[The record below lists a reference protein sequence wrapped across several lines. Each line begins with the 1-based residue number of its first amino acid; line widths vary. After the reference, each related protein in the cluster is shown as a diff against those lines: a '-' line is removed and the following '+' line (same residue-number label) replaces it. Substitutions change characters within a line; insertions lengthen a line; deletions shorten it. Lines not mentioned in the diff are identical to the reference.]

1 MDRSVYVAMTG
12 ATQIMRAQDAVSHN
26 LANAS
31 TVGFK
36 SELNAFQ
43 SVPVLGQGLGTRINA
58 VAQGIGQDVAQGTI
72 STTGR
77 SLDVSVQGGGWIA
90 VQTPDGNEGY
100 TRAGD
105 LQLTADGGLTDS
117 RGNQVLGNSGPI
129 NLPDAAQISI
139 GNDGTVSTVPLGQG
153 PDSVATVDRIRLVNP
168 DPSQMQMG
176 SDGLMHMNDGTQ
188 APTDA
193 DVRLSSGTL
202 EGSNVNP
209 SAELV
214 KMISLSRQYDMQVKS
229 IRTSEDNA
237 DSAKQLLQ
245 AS

>member
-77 SLDVSVQGGGWIA
+77 SLDVSVQGSGWIA

>member
-58 VAQGIGQDVAQGTI
+58 VAQGIGQDVAQGTT

-168 DPSQMQMG
+168 DPTQMQMG

-193 DVRLSSGTL
+193 NVRLSSGTL

>member
-36 SELNAFQ
+36 SQLNAFQ

-58 VAQGIGQDVAQGTI
+58 VAQGIGQDVGQGTI

-77 SLDVSVQGGGWIA
+77 SLDVSIQGNGWIA

-129 NLPDAAQISI
+129 NLPDAAQITI

-168 DPSQMQMG
+168 DPSQMQIG

-193 DVRLSSGTL
+193 DVHLSSGTL

>member
-36 SELNAFQ
+36 SELSAFQ

-58 VAQGIGQDVAQGTI
+58 VAQGLGQDVAQGTT

-90 VQTPDGNEGY
+90 VQTPAGNEGY

-129 NLPDAAQISI
+129 NLPDAAQITI

-168 DPSQMQMG
+168 DPTQMQMG

>member
-77 SLDVSVQGGGWIA
+77 SLDVSVQGSGWIA

-229 IRTSEDNA
+229 IRTSEDDA

>member
-31 TVGFK
+31 TVGFR

-43 SVPVLGQGLGTRINA
+43 SVPVLGEGLGTRINA

-77 SLDVSVQGGGWIA
+77 SLDVSVQGSGWIA

-168 DPSQMQMG
+168 DPTQMQMG

>member
-58 VAQGIGQDVAQGTI
+58 VAQGIGQDVAQGTT

-77 SLDVSVQGGGWIA
+77 SLDVSVQGSGWIA

-168 DPSQMQMG
+168 DPAQMQMG